1 MADKLDALR
10 RTAMFG
16 GLAEQDLQSVAQR
29 ASEHRYIAGRFC
41 SPPARQPRGMFV
53 ILEGAVQALRESSD
67 GREKV
72 IHIEPAGSTIAEVP
86 VFDEGDYPSTVRALE
101 DTTALFLARQDVRR
115 LCLAHPEIAPGA
127 LKLLASRLR
136 QAAALIE
143 SLSLRDVD
151 RRLASL
157 LLVEAQAMGQ
167 RNGDELTLELRL
179 THQQMASRIG
189 SVREVVS
196 RAMARLQE
204 SGLVRV
210 DGKRVIVPREK
221 ALVEFASA

>member
-1 MADKLDALR
+1 
-10 RTAMFG
+10 MFG
-16 GLAEQDLQSVAQR
+16 GLAEQDLHSIARR
-29 ASEHRYIAGRFC
+29 ASEHHYRRGEILFSAGQ
-41 SPPARQPRGMFV
+41 PAHGMFV
-53 ILEGAVQALRESSD
+53 ILEGAVQAQRESSE
-67 GREKV
+67 GREQV
-72 IHIEPAGSTIAEVP
+72 IHIERAGSTIAEVP
-86 VFDEGDYPSTVRALE
+86 MFDEGDYPSTVLALE

-115 LCLAHPEIAPGA
+115 LCLAHPEIALGA

-136 QAAALIE
+136 QTAALIE

-157 LLVEAQAMGQ
+157 LLLEAQAMGQ